1 MHKGAGFWA
10 ETRILTR
17 GRWLA
22 TFSTLF
28 NTKERVFP
36 VTHKN
41 FHTCQVEFWPETQ
54 QTGCCLGFYFSSS
67 AQWISVA
74 GHPGRTSIQ
83 FSTHWLCEQKM
94 AEQTAWWVSSRK
106 QGGFNIYCKPL
117 QHHWRELS
125 WHKKHQALLCFI
137 SALPWCETSFRETF
151 RNTLKNMFFFHTE
164 TWGGQKLR
172 RQTQHRSLAVPHPH
186 NSHSKCTYITTWL
199 DYPQSQVPPD
209 HGPRP
214 QMFASEIWFAPDMN
228 CTRNWS
234 PGIRRQN

>member
-1 MHKGAGFWA
+1 MTKTGSHVFRLSGRDFCFGRLLYICLGVHVATSRKRLNIFPFMHKGAGFWA

-94 AEQTAWWVSSRK
+94 AEQTA
-106 QGGFNIYCKPL
+106 
-117 QHHWRELS
+117 
-125 WHKKHQALLCFI
+125 
-137 SALPWCETSFRETF
+137 
-151 RNTLKNMFFFHTE
+151 
-164 TWGGQKLR
+164 
-172 RQTQHRSLAVPHPH
+172 
-186 NSHSKCTYITTWL
+186 
-199 DYPQSQVPPD
+199 
-209 HGPRP
+209 
-214 QMFASEIWFAPDMN
+214 
-228 CTRNWS
+228 
-234 PGIRRQN
+234 